1 MQYPLPSPLQTY
13 VMIFWHF
20 IIIWF
25 CIIHLLLNCYKAQ
38 RLYLQQT
45 DKYVLLKKAL
55 SSSVNS
61 SHTRKMGT
69 LHKQMAVV
77 VLRMDTA
84 ISSEMMVNQLS
95 IYMAPFYK
103 RLESSSTLLWKHQI
117 LHCDRCMD
125 KTILPVL
132 LHFLLRER
140 KDRRICMIPRT
151 CYSRT
156 PKHTVTEMESRA
168 HLDIATSLW

>member
-20 IIIWF
+20 TIIWF
-25 CIIHLLLNCYKAQ
+25 CIIHLLLDCYKAQ

-55 SSSVNS
+55 NSSVNS
-61 SHTRKMGT
+61 SHTRTMGR
-69 LHKQMAVV
+69 LCKQMAVV

-84 ISSEMMVNQLS
+84 ISSEIMVIHLS

-103 RLESSSTLLWKHQI
+103 RLESSSTLLWESQI
-117 LHCDRCMD
+117 VHCNSCLD

-151 CYSRT
+151 CYSCT
-156 PKHTVTEMESRA
+156 PKHTVTEMGSGA